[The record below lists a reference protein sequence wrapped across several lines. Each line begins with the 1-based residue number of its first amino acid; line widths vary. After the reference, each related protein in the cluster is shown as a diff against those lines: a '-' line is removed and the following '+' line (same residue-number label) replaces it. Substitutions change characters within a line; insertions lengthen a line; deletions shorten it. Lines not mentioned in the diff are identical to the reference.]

1 MRLDSGRSAQK
12 MQTRLTLLAAARALA
27 AEGEQVTVTAA
38 AARAGISRATAY
50 RYFTSSETLAM
61 EAALDASFATPEEV
75 VGDEPDVRA
84 RVHSVR
90 RYLIGAYAA
99 NEQAFRL
106 FLARAFEATAQD
118 PSVQV
123 RVGRRVPMF
132 ELAVAP
138 LAGHLPR
145 AQIRTLVFA
154 LSGVSGPE
162 HYLVQKD
169 VLRLPPDVAED
180 VSRLTV
186 DAILDSFLPA

>member
-12 MQTRLTLLAAARALA
+12 MQTRRTLLAAARALA
-27 AEGEQVTVTAA
+27 AEGEQVTVTSA

-50 RYFTSSETLAM
+50 RYFASSETLAM
-61 EAALDASFATPEEV
+61 EAVLDASFATPEEV

-84 RVHSVR
+84 RVHRVR
-90 RYLIGAYAA
+90 RYLIGAFAA

-106 FLARAFEATAQD
+106 FLAKAFEAAAQA
-118 PSVQV
+118 PTVQV

-132 ELAVAP
+132 ERALAP
-138 LAGHLPR
+138 LDGHLPR
-145 AQIRTLVFA
+145 AEIETLVLA

-169 VLRLPPDVAED
+169 VLRLSPEVAEE
-180 VSRLTV
+180 VSRRSV
-186 DAILDSFLPA
+186 DAILDHWLPR